1 MVLLHFQFSTSVEI
15 RKMKINS
22 VSQWTRVLL
31 VCGALVACSLL
42 YITLSAQ
49 AATNWYVTPTGA
61 GNRDG
66 RSSANA
72 FNSIQQALDAVQ
84 PGDTIYL
91 GDGDYFQAL
100 ITKRHGTANA
110 PITIVGSAN
119 AVLRGAANEGR
130 IFQINH
136 DYYVLDGWT
145 INGHDG
151 SGNSTGDY
159 RDKLLYVH
167 GQAAAYGG
175 EVRRGP
181 RGLEV
186 RNMRFMNAGGECIRL
201 RYFVQQAN
209 IHHNT
214 ISNCGIYDFVLNG
227 GGKNG
232 EGIYIGTA
240 ADQWGDGKNPTNE
253 ADGSNANYVHHNVFN
268 TQGNECTEVKEG
280 GTGNIIEYNDCTGN
294 KDPEAA
300 GFASRGDGNIF
311 RYNTIYGHVGGG
323 LRFGGHVVNGY
334 QFGVRNAAY
343 GNTIYANSAGGIKFQ
358 VKPQEPICGNNFSG
372 PNGQTQNNPA
382 FGSYAS
388 DYSNQ
393 VSATCSTN
401 VPPTPTAAQPTATAV
416 QPTATA
422 VPPTATAVQPTAVP
436 PTATPTATPGDR
448 PAPEAGL
455 LYLSA
460 ESDGKVDN
468 ISFKDEDI
476 LAFDQ
481 TTERWQLYFDGSDVG
496 ISGADI
502 DALAILDDGSL
513 LFSFITGTSTPGLGN
528 VDDSDIVR
536 FVPSALGPT
545 TAGQFQVYFDGSD
558 VGLTKDSEDIDA
570 LSVRRDGSLIVS
582 TTGDYNVPG
591 LTGNDKN
598 LLAFTPS
605 SLGANTAGVWSLYVK
620 GADIGLQDGNS
631 EDISS
636 LWLDEQ
642 TPNTVG
648 LYLSTLDDFEVNQ
661 LSGDNNDLIACQIGT
676 AAPCAFQRF
685 WAGDEHSFDDETIDA
700 FARSAGLANNQLVV
714 AADVTEDDGG
724 AQDDVEPAAE
734 ALQDPNTPAEDPVEE
749 ESAMPYQIFLPTII
763 N

>member
-1 MVLLHFQFSTSVEI
+1 
-15 RKMKINS
+15 MKIYAIA
-22 VSQWTRVLL
+22 QWAKVWLI
-31 VCGALVACSLL
+31 CGATVACFLFYL
-42 YITLSAQ
+42 TLPAQ
-49 AATNWYVTPTGA
+49 AATNWYVTPAGA

-72 FNSIQQALDAVQ
+72 FNSIQQALDVVQ

-100 ITKRHGTANA
+100 ITKRHATANA

-130 IFQINH
+130 IFQIHH

-186 RNMRFMNAGGECIRL
+186 RNMRFLNAGGECIRL

-214 ISNCGIYDFVLNG
+214 FNNCGIYDFVLNA

-232 EGIYIGTA
+232 EGIYIGTSSE
-240 ADQWGDGKNPTNE
+240 QWGDGKNPTNE
-253 ADGSNANYVHHNVFN
+253 ADGSNANHVHHNVFN
-268 TQGNECTEVKEG
+268 TQGNECVEVKEG

-300 GFASRGDGNIF
+300 GLASRGDGNIF
-311 RYNTIYGHVGGG
+311 RYNTIYGHAGGG

-358 VKPQEPICGNNFSG
+358 VKPQEPICGNNFSS
-372 PNGQTQNNPA
+372 PNGQAQTNPA

-393 VSATCSTN
+393 VSAACDTT
-401 VPPTPTAAQPTATAV
+401 VLPQPTATPTPVQPTATTVQATATAAQPTATAA

-422 VPPTATAVQPTAVP
+422 VPPTATPTTVAQP
-436 PTATPTATPGDR
+436 TPTATPGNG
-448 PAPEAGL
+448 AEPEAAL

-460 ESDGKVDN
+460 STGGRVNN

-476 LAFDQ
+476 LTFDQ

-496 ISGADI
+496 ISSADI

-558 VGLTKDSEDIDA
+558 VALTKDGEDIDA
-570 LSVRRDGSLIVS
+570 LSVRRDGTLIVS
-582 TTGDYNVPG
+582 TTGNYNVPN
-591 LTGNDKN
+591 LTGSDKD

-605 SLGANTAGVWSLYVK
+605 SLGANTAGVWSLYLK
-620 GADIGLQDGNS
+620 GADVGLQNGNR
-631 EDISS
+631 EDIAS

-676 AAPCAFQRF
+676 PAPCAFQRF
-685 WAGDEHSFDDETIDA
+685 WAGDEHSFDDQTIDA
-700 FARSAGLANNQLVV
+700 FAQANGLVNNQLVV
-714 AADVTEDDGG
+714 AADAIEDDGG
-724 AQDDVEPAAE
+724 EQDDVEPQAE
-734 ALQDPNTPAEDPVEE
+734 ALQDDNSPAEDPDEE
-749 ESAMPYQIFLPTII
+749 ANAMLYQIFLPTVI

>member
-1 MVLLHFQFSTSVEI
+1 
-15 RKMKINS
+15 
-22 VSQWTRVLL
+22 
-31 VCGALVACSLL
+31 
-42 YITLSAQ
+42 
-49 AATNWYVTPTGA
+49 
-61 GNRDG
+61 
-66 RSSANA
+66 
-72 FNSIQQALDAVQ
+72 
-84 PGDTIYL
+84 
-91 GDGDYFQAL
+91 
-100 ITKRHGTANA
+100 
-110 PITIVGSAN
+110 
-119 AVLRGAANEGR
+119 
-130 IFQINH
+130 
-136 DYYVLDGWT
+136 
-145 INGHDG
+145 
-151 SGNSTGDY
+151 
-159 RDKLLYVH
+159 
-167 GQAAAYGG
+167 
-175 EVRRGP
+175 
-181 RGLEV
+181 
-186 RNMRFMNAGGECIRL
+186 
-201 RYFVQQAN
+201 
-209 IHHNT
+209 
-214 ISNCGIYDFVLNG
+214 
-227 GGKNG
+227 
-232 EGIYIGTA
+232 
-240 ADQWGDGKNPTNE
+240 
-253 ADGSNANYVHHNVFN
+253 
-268 TQGNECTEVKEG
+268 
-280 GTGNIIEYNDCTGN
+280 
-294 KDPEAA
+294 
-300 GFASRGDGNIF
+300 
-311 RYNTIYGHVGGG
+311 
-323 LRFGGHVVNGY
+323 
-334 QFGVRNAAY
+334 
-343 GNTIYANSAGGIKFQ
+343 
-358 VKPQEPICGNNFSG
+358 
-372 PNGQTQNNPA
+372 
-382 FGSYAS
+382 
-388 DYSNQ
+388 
-393 VSATCSTN
+393 
-401 VPPTPTAAQPTATAV
+401 
-416 QPTATA
+416 
-422 VPPTATAVQPTAVP
+422 
-436 PTATPTATPGDR
+436 
-448 PAPEAGL
+448 L

-582 TTGDYNVPG
+582 TTGDYSVPS
-591 LTGNDKN
+591 LNGNDKD

-605 SLGANTAGVWSLYVK
+605 RLGANTAGVWSLYVK
-620 GADIGLQDGNS
+620 GADIGLQNGNS

-714 AADVTEDDGG
+714 AADATEDDGG